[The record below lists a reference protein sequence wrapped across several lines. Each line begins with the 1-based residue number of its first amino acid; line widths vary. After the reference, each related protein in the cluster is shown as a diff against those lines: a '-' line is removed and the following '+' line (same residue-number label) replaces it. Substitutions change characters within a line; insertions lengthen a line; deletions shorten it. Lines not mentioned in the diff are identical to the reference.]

1 MMLEV
6 PEELNGMVAALRDV
20 GDRFPGVDYFEDDLS
35 QSFDE
40 TPDFSRF
47 FVDMLREDIRR
58 REEGI
63 WQLPRWATSA
73 IRIIGPLV
81 LDFVPFVSQAM
92 TAYELW
98 QSAEAGDGLGI
109 LAAGA
114 GFVPG
119 LKSAKKGLKL
129 LKHGDEVADAVVH
142 GNSLLSKNPQH
153 VYELLRTDA
162 AGRTEVFK
170 YGISGGKLSAAE
182 VSMRAERQ
190 VRAHNR
196 ASGGAVRL
204 RVVDRRN
211 DPRRRG
217 CKGSGVGPG
226 KGTSV

>member
-1 MMLEV
+1 MAKMMLEV

-92 TAYELW
+92 TATNCG
-98 QSAEAGDGLGI
+98 S
-109 LAAGA
+109 
-114 GFVPG
+114 
-119 LKSAKKGLKL
+119 
-129 LKHGDEVADAVVH
+129 
-142 GNSLLSKNPQH
+142 
-153 VYELLRTDA
+153 
-162 AGRTEVFK
+162 
-170 YGISGGKLSAAE
+170 
-182 VSMRAERQ
+182 
-190 VRAHNR
+190 
-196 ASGGAVRL
+196 RL
-204 RVVDRRN
+204 RQETVWAFWPQGRV
-211 DPRRRG
+211 
-217 CKGSGVGPG
+217 SFLA
-226 KGTSV
+226 